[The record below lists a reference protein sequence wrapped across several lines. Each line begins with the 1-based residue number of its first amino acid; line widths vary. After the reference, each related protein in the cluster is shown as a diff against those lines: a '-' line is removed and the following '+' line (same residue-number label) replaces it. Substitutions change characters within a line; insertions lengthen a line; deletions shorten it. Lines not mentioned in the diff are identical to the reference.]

1 MIDKLEMFIALAQE
15 RHFGRAAK
23 LCNVAQPSLSAAI
36 MQLEEQLG
44 VQLVFRGTRFQG
56 LTPEGARVL
65 EWARRI
71 VGDARTMR
79 DEMLSLRKGL
89 SGNLRLGVIP
99 TAMPMVSDL
108 TSPFLFQH
116 PNVKVTIL
124 ARSSAEIMQG
134 IEELTLD
141 GGITYLDN
149 EPLGRV
155 TQVPLY
161 SEFYCLFVGKNHP
174 LAWEKHVTW
183 ADLAGLNLCLLT
195 GDMQNR
201 RIINQYLAEAGLD
214 VLPNV
219 ESNSTI
225 VLITHVLTGKWASIL
240 PRKLADLFSD
250 SGTACAIPIIAP
262 EAEHLVG
269 LIAAHREPHTPLIA
283 KLLDAARK
291 LGRVKL

>member
-65 EWARRI
+65 EWGRRI

-79 DEMLSLRKGL
+79 DEMQSLRKGL

-108 TSPFLFQH
+108 TSPFLSQH

-124 ARSSAEIMQG
+124 ARSSA
-134 IEELTLD
+134 
-141 GGITYLDN
+141 
-149 EPLGRV
+149 
-155 TQVPLY
+155 
-161 SEFYCLFVGKNHP
+161 
-174 LAWEKHVTW
+174 
-183 ADLAGLNLCLLT
+183 
-195 GDMQNR
+195 
-201 RIINQYLAEAGLD
+201 
-214 VLPNV
+214 
-219 ESNSTI
+219 
-225 VLITHVLTGKWASIL
+225 
-240 PRKLADLFSD
+240 
-250 SGTACAIPIIAP
+250 
-262 EAEHLVG
+262 
-269 LIAAHREPHTPLIA
+269 
-283 KLLDAARK
+283 
-291 LGRVKL
+291 